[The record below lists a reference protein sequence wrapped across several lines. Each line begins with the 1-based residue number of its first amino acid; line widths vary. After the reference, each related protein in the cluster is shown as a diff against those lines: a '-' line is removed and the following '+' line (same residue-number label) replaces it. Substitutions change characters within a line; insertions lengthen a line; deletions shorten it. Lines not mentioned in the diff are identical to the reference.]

1 MQDRRVSTG
10 VPVQPQLKRGAA
22 AAAIDARLALRTPC
36 TTSIAVLDHRE
47 PQQIAPDHCPLGKGL
62 ARRRQA
68 RVSAES
74 ATR

>member
-10 VPVQPQLKRGAA
+10 VPVQPQLKRGAVA
-22 AAAIDARLALRTPC
+22 ATINACLALRTPC
-36 TTSIAVLDHRE
+36 TTSIAVLDRRE
-47 PQQIAPDHCPLGKGL
+47 PEPIAPDRCRLGKAL